1 MDIERIKALNI
12 ALKALYR
19 EETEEKP
26 RASVTEALG
35 VLIESVRF
43 IFDYWESERSE

>member
-1 MDIERIKALNI
+1 MDIERLKALNL

-19 EETEEKP
+19 EETEEVA

-35 VLIESVRF
+35 ALIESVRF
-43 IFDYWESERSE
+43 IFDTWESEHHE